1 MYVHSRVYWSMRH
14 IRHLTRFTYE
24 RERMGKSPYLTRKT
38 RFRHLTER
46 KNEH

>member
-1 MYVHSRVYWSMRH
+1 MIVRRRVVRMRH

-24 RERMGKSPYLTRKT
+24 RERIGKSPYVTRVV
-38 RFRHLTER
+38 RFRHLTEL